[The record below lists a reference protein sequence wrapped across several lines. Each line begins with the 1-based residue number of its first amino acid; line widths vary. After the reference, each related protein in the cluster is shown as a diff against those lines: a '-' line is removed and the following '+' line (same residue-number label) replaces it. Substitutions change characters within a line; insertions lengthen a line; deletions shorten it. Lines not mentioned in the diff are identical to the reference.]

1 MTHQGN
7 VRPAAA
13 PVAKQRLR
21 LWLKLLKVSRSVED
35 EVRRRMRNEL
45 GTTLPRFDVMS
56 ALDRVPEGLKM
67 GEISNML
74 RVSNGNITTIVDRLT
89 EEGLALRVAVEGDR
103 RAHRVRLT
111 PEGQKIFRK
120 QAAAH
125 AAWIDQILGSLAPG
139 DIDGMIGGLNHLTN
153 SLEEQI

>member
-1 MTHQGN
+1 MNRQDR
-7 VRPAAA
+7 VQPLAE
-13 PVAKQRLR
+13 PPAKQRLR
-21 LWLKLLKVSRSVED
+21 LWLKLLKASRTVED
-35 EVRRRMRNEL
+35 EIRRRMRNEL
-45 GTTLPRFDVMS
+45 GTTLPRFDVLS

-111 PEGQKIFRK
+111 PKGQKVFRK

-125 AAWIDQILGSLAPG
+125 AIWIDQILGNLEIG
-139 DIDGMIGGLNHLTN
+139 DVGGMIDGLDHLMN
-153 SLEEQI
+153 SLEEQN